1 MISIFSALVF
11 FFGIFYYQYYCFY
24 PKMYIINKYT
34 NILKSTFLENISK
47 QLSNYDI
54 NIDLQYKIIEIIQKN
69 IKLSSF
75 IDFDGHI
82 DNYEQFYI
90 FNGTPDEIYKNITT
104 DTENYI
110 LQDDY
115 QTNNFKINKFRK
127 FYLVMYDNALNMIN
141 QKDMILFCHLL
152 NETFMKDIFKINHIF
167 YSKLKTILKK
177 FKNEDLKY
185 TYNLDELFYLT
196 IIDTNLVSIL
206 NYSDNEKINIL
217 SKKLH
222 DIDENQILNCKLP
235 NGNPCISYL

>member
-1 MISIFSALVF
+1 MISIFTALVLF
-11 FFGIFYYQYYCFY
+11 LGIFYYHYYCFY
-24 PKMYIINKYT
+24 PKIYIINKYT

-54 NIDLQYKIIEIIQKN
+54 NIDLQYKITEIIQKN

-90 FNGTPDEIYKNITT
+90 FNSTPDEIYKNITSY
-104 DTENYI
+104 TENYI
-110 LQDDY
+110 LKDEY
-115 QTNNFKINKFRK
+115 QTNSFKVNKFRK
-127 FYLVMYDNALNMIN
+127 FYLVMYENALNMID
-141 QKDMILFCHLL
+141 QKDMILFCNLL
-152 NETFMKDIFKINHIF
+152 NEAFMKDIFKINHIF

-196 IIDTNLVSIL
+196 IIDTNLVSTI
-206 NYSDNEKINIL
+206 NYSDNEKISFL
-217 SKKLH
+217 SKKLL
-222 DIDENQILNCKLP
+222 DINEDQILNCKLP

>member
-1 MISIFSALVF
+1 
-11 FFGIFYYQYYCFY
+11 
-24 PKMYIINKYT
+24 MYIINKYT

-90 FNGTPDEIYKNITT
+90 FNGTPYEIYKNITT